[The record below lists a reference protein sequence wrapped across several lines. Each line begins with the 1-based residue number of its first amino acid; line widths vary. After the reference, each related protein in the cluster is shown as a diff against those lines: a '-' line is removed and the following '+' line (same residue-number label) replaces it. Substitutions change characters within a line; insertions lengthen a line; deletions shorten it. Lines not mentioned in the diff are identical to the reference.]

1 MSFKDSINDFGL
13 AVTRLTKGN
22 GQNQAKEPLFGG
34 KSSKLRLCFPRVLIL
49 GLCVLYV
56 FISSNMFV

>member
-1 MSFKDSINDFGL
+1 M
-13 AVTRLTKGN
+13 TRLTKGN

-34 KSSKLRLCFPRVLIL
+34 KSSKFRLCFPLVLIL